1 MIKSLSHYAGLQ
13 LHLLWN
19 LNW

>member
-13 LHLLWN
+13 LHLL
-19 LNW
+19 

>member
-1 MIKSLSHYAGLQ
+1 MLKSLSHYAGLQ
-13 LHLLWN
+13 LHLLSN